1 MSLPKHAKC
10 TQMIPNAI
18 KCIWSF
24 EGFASLVCLFSSI
37 YYWTDLDSLET
48 LSHFSPIKAASPDTP
63 SPSRCIPWDLN
74 NRKSAGLF
82 LGGVESNWCEI
93 WIWMNS
99 DVQQRYEAL
108 NARLMCLIILS
119 MIYLAP
125 VKAPFLCWSL
135 WSICYQETTTK
146 RGNNW
151 MPVQFCGCTLCPIL
165 GLKVPDK
172 KCAPNCVMTSSSRDS
187 KIVPCAMSG
196 NMATLILKY
205 QFLLSHCCLAKA
217 SWSAEDLLTPLTP
230 FFWAKILML
239 RRYLGKP
246 AKIDCSCTRS
256 CKGFTGAKHL
266 AKSGCIDLYW
276 SCIKNPTEQT
286 CFVRLS
292 TCQAWGW
299 PCGQL
304 TTIVLGQFSIS
315 P

>member
-1 MSLPKHAKC
+1 MLPKHAKVHPKSS
-10 TQMIPNAI
+10 QM
-18 KCIWSF
+18 
-24 EGFASLVCLFSSI
+24 
-37 YYWTDLDSLET
+37 
-48 LSHFSPIKAASPDTP
+48 H
-63 SPSRCIPWDLN
+63 
-74 NRKSAGLF
+74 KSAFEVLRDLLHLSVCSLPFISLLLDRSGQPRNVEPF
-82 LGGVESNWCEI
+82 LSNQGGFSWHSVSVQVHTLRPQQPANLLNCEI

-108 NARLMCLIILS
+108 NARLMRLIILS

-239 RRYLGKP
+239 RRYLGK
-246 AKIDCSCTRS
+246 
-256 CKGFTGAKHL
+256 TGQDRLQLHAQLQRIHRRQAFGQIGLHWSVLKL
-266 AKSGCIDLYW
+266 YQKSHW
-276 SCIKNPTEQT
+276 TNV
-286 CFVRLS
+286 FLS
-292 TCQAWGW
+292 DYQH
-299 PCGQL
+299 
-304 TTIVLGQFSIS
+304 VKLGVGLVDSSQ

>member
-1 MSLPKHAKC
+1 M
-10 TQMIPNAI
+10 
-18 KCIWSF
+18 
-24 EGFASLVCLFSSI
+24 
-37 YYWTDLDSLET
+37 
-48 LSHFSPIKAASPDTP
+48 
-63 SPSRCIPWDLN
+63 R
-74 NRKSAGLF
+74 
-82 LGGVESNWCEI
+82 
-93 WIWMNS
+93 
-99 DVQQRYEAL
+99 
-108 NARLMCLIILS
+108 LIILS